1 MIRKKPAPGV
11 VRRPALR
18 ALLAGALSLAL
29 PGSLRRLSLEA
40 AGFFQFLPH
49 PAAEFV
55 VPVEPAELGAGRL
68 GGQPRP
74 PDFVRQNRPA

>member
-1 MIRKKPAPGV
+1 MIRRNRPPGV
-11 VRRPALR
+11 VRGPALR
-18 ALLAGALSLAL
+18 ALLAGAVSLTP
-29 PGSLRRLSLEA
+29 PGSPRRLSLEA